1 MLIEF
6 LKTKESH
13 REAKRGGL
21 SCFFFG
27 AQCLILGA
35 LQFATN

>member
-13 REAKRGGL
+13 REEKMGGL
-21 SCFFFG
+21 SCFFL
-27 AQCLILGA
+27 ARSA
-35 LQFATN
+35 